1 VSLVSGGPS
10 DLHPAGT
17 PPRPPPYRLT
27 SKRSGEDREAP
38 APSIKGAL
46 SMSIDLPTLG
56 WDEAFAAAYRPH
68 RRSGQQPGRI
78 SRTDR
83 GVCTV
88 FTANGAVRASI
99 AGGLLSTAARDPLRL
114 PAAGDWVVVRAWPD
128 DRLTIEAVLPR
139 RTTVARAGAGRD
151 SLGQVLAANLDTA
164 AVVEPV
170 DPEPDAGRVERLLSL
185 VWESGAR
192 PVLLLTK
199 ADRVPDPQAVAAEFA
214 SVAPGVPSHLLDG
227 RDPASV
233 SALRRYLAPGATLG
247 LFGPSG
253 AGKST
258 LVNTLAGASV
268 MSIRTLRAD
277 GKGRHTTAYRS
288 LVPVPG
294 GGAVLDTPGLR
305 SVGLYDGATGLTR
318 TFADIAD
325 LAQHCHFDDCTH
337 RAEPHCAVRLA
348 VESGDLPPR
357 RLTSYRKLLAEQ
369 SHQSTRHT
377 NRTSHRWHPL
387 PTGTTRPR

>member
-1 VSLVSGGPS
+1 
-10 DLHPAGT
+10 
-17 PPRPPPYRLT
+17 
-27 SKRSGEDREAP
+27 
-38 APSIKGAL
+38 
-46 SMSIDLPTLG
+46 MFIDLPSLG
-56 WDEAFAAAYRPH
+56 WDEAFATAYRPF
-68 RRSGQQPGRI
+68 RQSGQQPGRV

-88 FTANGAVRASI
+88 FTAAGTVRASI
-99 AGGLLSTAARDPLRL
+99 AGGVLAAAARDPLRL
-114 PAAGDWVVVRAWPD
+114 PAAGDWVAVRTWPD
-128 DRLTIEAVLPR
+128 DRVTIEAVLPR

-151 SLGQVLAANLDTA
+151 SLGQVLAANVDTA
-164 AVVEPV
+164 AVVEPL
-170 DPEPDAGRVERLLSL
+170 DPEPDPGRVERLLSL

-227 RDPASV
+227 RDPASLR
-233 SALRRYLAPGATLG
+233 ALERYLAPGATLG

-268 MSIRTLRAD
+268 MSIRALRAD
-277 GKGRHTTAYRS
+277 GRGRHTTTYRS

-318 TFADIAD
+318 TFADIAE
-325 LAQHCHFDDCTH
+325 LAARCHFDDCTH
-337 RAEPHCAVRLA
+337 RAEPDCAVRLA
-348 VESGDLPPR
+348 VQSGDLPPR

-369 SHQSTRHT
+369 AHQSHRNTTRQTHSW
-377 NRTSHRWHPL
+377 RPL
-387 PTGTTRPR
+387 PTGTNRPR